1 MRDLLSDLRFAVRT
15 LAKSPVF
22 ASVAVISLALGIGAN
37 TAIFSL
43 LDQYLL
49 RLRPVKNPEQLVQLR
64 WQGSHYGSN
73 TGFNALSYPLYKDI
87 RDKSQVFSGVL
98 CRYSLPLS
106 FGYKGQTERVE
117 GELVSGNYFEVLGVR
132 AVVGRT
138 ITPDDDRI
146 PGGHPVAVLNY
157 DFWRDRFRSDPGVLG
172 QKLTVNGYPI
182 TVVGVSQ
189 PGFDGVEIG
198 YSPKRLIPLGMKMQI
213 TQGWEMYIHENRCG
227 SWLIVS
233 GRSKP

>member
-43 LDQYLL
+43 LDQVLL
-49 RLRPVKNPEQLVQLR
+49 RLLPVKNPEQLVQLR

-106 FGYKGQTERVE
+106 FGYKGETGRVE
-117 GELVSGNYFEVLGVR
+117 GDLVSGNYCDVVGVR
-132 AVVGRT
+132 AVVGCT
-138 ITPDDDRI
+138 IMAADDVVS
-146 PGGHPVAVLNY
+146 GGHTAAVLN
-157 DFWRDRFRSDPGVLG
+157 
-172 QKLTVNGYPI
+172 
-182 TVVGVSQ
+182 
-189 PGFDGVEIG
+189 
-198 YSPKRLIPLGMKMQI
+198 
-213 TQGWEMYIHENRCG
+213 
-227 SWLIVS
+227 
-233 GRSKP
+233 

>member
-43 LDQYLL
+43 LDQVLL
-49 RLRPVKNPEQLVQLR
+49 RLLPVKNPEQLVQLR

-106 FGYKGQTERVE
+106 SVTRGRPRGSEGGLCSATTSGVWGAGLAAEGPSRRTMTGFPAGLPARVRITA
-117 GELVSGNYFEVLGVR
+117 SGGI
-132 AVVGRT
+132 A
-138 ITPDDDRI
+138 
-146 PGGHPVAVLNY
+146 
-157 DFWRDRFRSDPGVLG
+157 
-172 QKLTVNGYPI
+172 
-182 TVVGVSQ
+182 
-189 PGFDGVEIG
+189 
-198 YSPKRLIPLGMKMQI
+198 
-213 TQGWEMYIHENRCG
+213 
-227 SWLIVS
+227 
-233 GRSKP
+233 